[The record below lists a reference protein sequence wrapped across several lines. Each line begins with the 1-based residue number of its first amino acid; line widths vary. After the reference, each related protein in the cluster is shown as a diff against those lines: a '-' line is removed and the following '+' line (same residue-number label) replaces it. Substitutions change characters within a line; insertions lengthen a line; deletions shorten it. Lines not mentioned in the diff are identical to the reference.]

1 VLNEKY
7 FLHGSD
13 WLSIREARK
22 RIESKN
28 IPSRGLG
35 KNIKKILFITKTVL
49 KVSNE
54 TNFLNKT
61 LFSKVK
67 YILIFFE

>member
-28 IPSRGLG
+28 IPSRDLG
-35 KNIKKILFITKTVL
+35 QNMKKILFITKTVL
-49 KVSNE
+49 KG
-54 TNFLNKT
+54 
-61 LFSKVK
+61 
-67 YILIFFE
+67 